1 MKYCCICGN
10 TLNILKGSSVIDFQ
24 EEKYEMCD
32 ICTKNRI
39 KLTGDDISKIKAAKE
54 YFEKNIENEKTEKK
68 AIALVKSYVNKAEAK
83 INGYEE
89 PPEVSLY
96 KNMKLTSGYNF
107 EGYKIIEYIDVIS
120 TSVVR
125 GTGFKSEVTAS
136 FSDFWG
142 EESKDFAKKMDV
154 AKKSAKEKLK
164 KLVVEIGGNAVI
176 GMKYDMFTI
185 GTNMMAVS
193 ASGTAVR
200 IEKIENNE
208 LE

>member
-1 MKYCCICGN
+1 
-10 TLNILKGSSVIDFQ
+10 
-24 EEKYEMCD
+24 
-32 ICTKNRI
+32 
-39 KLTGDDISKIKAAKE
+39 
-54 YFEKNIENEKTEKK
+54 
-68 AIALVKSYVNKAEAK
+68 
-83 INGYEE
+83 
-89 PPEVSLY
+89 
-96 KNMKLTSGYNF
+96 
-107 EGYKIIEYIDVIS
+107 
-120 TSVVR
+120 
-125 GTGFKSEVTAS
+125 
-136 FSDFWG
+136 
-142 EESKDFAKKMDV
+142 MDV